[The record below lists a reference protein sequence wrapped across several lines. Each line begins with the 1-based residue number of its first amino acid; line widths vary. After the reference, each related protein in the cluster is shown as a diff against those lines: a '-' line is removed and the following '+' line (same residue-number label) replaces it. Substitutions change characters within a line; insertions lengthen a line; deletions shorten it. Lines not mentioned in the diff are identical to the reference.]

1 MIFSRIKRFVG
12 ALQPCGQVLLYHRVA
27 PTLSDP
33 QLLAISPPCFAEQ
46 MAYIRRNAV
55 PMALTDMV
63 RAATE
68 GTLPRRAVAVT
79 FDDGYADNYRYAK
92 PILES
97 VGVPATVFSVSNAVS
112 AQAEYWWDAIERAIL
127 GQKGSMTLQLNIAG
141 ETRTWVL
148 SGDPGA
154 FPEWSVLDSFD
165 PTPRHTAYREIM
177 PLVKPL
183 APDARAAVMASMQK
197 QTGVDASPAED
208 RRPMTENELR
218 SLVGNGLIDVG
229 AHTVSHPQLSGLTME
244 EQSVQISA
252 SRRDLEAIV
261 GREVTTFAYPYGT
274 KVDYTTQTIDA
285 VRHAGFAL
293 ACSNFPGRL
302 LNRRID
308 AFEVPR
314 YLVRETPLSTFRA
327 HFEARVH
334 GAE

>member
-1 MIFSRIKRFVG
+1 V
-12 ALQPCGQVLLYHRVA
+12 
-27 PTLSDP
+27 
-33 QLLAISPPCFAEQ
+33 FA
-46 MAYIRRNAV
+46 
-55 PMALTDMV
+55 
-63 RAATE
+63 
-68 GTLPRRAVAVT
+68 
-79 FDDGYADNYRYAK
+79 
-92 PILES
+92 
-97 VGVPATVFSVSNAVS
+97 VSNAVS

-127 GQKGSMTLQLNIAG
+127 GQKASMTLQLNIAG

-183 APDARAAVMASMQK
+183 APDARAAVVASMQK

-218 SLVGNGLIDVG
+218 SLVGSGLIDVG
-229 AHTVSHPQLSGLTME
+229 AHTVSHPQLSGLTIE
-244 EQSVQISA
+244 EQSAQVLG
-252 SRRDLEAIV
+252 SRRSLEAIV
-261 GREVTTFAYPYGT
+261 GRGIRTFAYPYGT
-274 KVDYTTQTIDA
+274 KVDYTMQSIDA
-285 VRHAGFAL
+285 VRHAGFTL

-302 LNRRID
+302 LNRQVD

-327 HFEARVH
+327 NFEARMH

>member
-1 MIFSRIKRFVG
+1 MIFSRIKKLVG

-33 QLLAISPPCFAEQ
+33 QLLAVSPLCFAEQ
-46 MAYIRRNAV
+46 MAYISRNAV

-79 FDDGYADNYRYAK
+79 FDDGYADNYHYAK
-92 PILES
+92 PILERT
-97 VGVPATVFSVSNAVS
+97 GVPATVFAVSSAVS

-127 GQKGSMTLQLNIAG
+127 GQKGSLTLQLDIAG

-154 FPEWSVLDSFD
+154 FPAWKVLDNFD

-183 APDARAAVMASMQK
+183 APDARDAVVISMQK
-197 QTGVDASPAED
+197 QTGVDASPVED

-218 SLVGNGLIDVG
+218 CLVDSGLIDVG
-229 AHTVSHPQLSGLTME
+229 AHTVSHPQLSGLTKE
-244 EQSVQISA
+244 EQYAQVSR

-274 KVDYTTQTIDA
+274 KVDYTTQSIDA
-285 VRHAGFAL
+285 VKHAGFIL
-293 ACSNFPGRL
+293 ACSNFPARL
-302 LNRRID
+302 LNRQVD

-314 YLVRETPLSTFRA
+314 YLVRESPISTFRA
-327 HFEARVH
+327 NLEARMR
-334 GAE
+334 GAD